1 MECPATLVAKWAPGA
16 ASFEAIDERITRIQM
31 GAWSWPTLIGFLVI
45 FNCRFTVEGPPELA
59 EAAREVVGRLD
70 VEIPRTDRHSGPSA
84 GIPV

>member
-31 GAWSWPTLIGFLVI
+31 GAWSWSALIGFLVT